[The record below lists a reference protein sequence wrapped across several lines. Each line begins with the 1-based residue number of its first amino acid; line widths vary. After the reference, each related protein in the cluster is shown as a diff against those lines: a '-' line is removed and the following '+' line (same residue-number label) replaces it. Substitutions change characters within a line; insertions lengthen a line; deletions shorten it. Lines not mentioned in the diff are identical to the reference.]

1 VSRVWTM
8 GSPRPSKKLGVDL
21 GSWMP
26 PLRDGLLQTWAT
38 ILIQLSQKELARSL
52 LDVSFEGD
60 IFLMSSG
67 TPRIRT
73 MAPSFFSDC
82 RLPIFFSGH
91 AILNRASSKLTAFLV
106 VFHAPRCQILGTN
119 HRISSS
125 VVDGNPR
132 QTPPSFLTT
141 FTPLSNVKALLPAAR
156 QSRRIDGM
164 FQF

>member
-1 VSRVWTM
+1 
-8 GSPRPSKKLGVDL
+8 LE
-21 GSWMP
+21 P
-26 PLRDGLLQTWAT
+26 PHRDRLLQTWAT
-38 ILIQLSQKELARSL
+38 ILNQMSQNKWTRCRQNLRS
-52 LDVSFEGD
+52 EGTA
-60 IFLMSSG
+60 FLMIMILPASCAV
-67 TPRIRT
+67 
-73 MAPSFFSDC
+73 APSFFSDC
-82 RLPIFFSGH
+82 KLSINLSGH
-91 AILNRASSKLTAFLV
+91 ANLHRASSKLMAFLV